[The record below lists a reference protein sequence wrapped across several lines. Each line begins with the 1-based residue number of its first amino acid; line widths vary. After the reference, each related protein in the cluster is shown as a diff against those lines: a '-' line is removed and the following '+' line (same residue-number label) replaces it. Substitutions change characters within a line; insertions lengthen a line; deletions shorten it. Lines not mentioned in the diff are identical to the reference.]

1 MAQPAAA
8 AAAAAGIQ
16 KQTQLPVWVNPSA
29 PGVMRLQGMFVA
41 NYTNKSHGAGTLA
54 GKGCKLKTG
63 GNELRVFFIP
73 DSQRDHFMQWL
84 LSDTHPNWGSSF
96 ATKLMSTGFQPI
108 CETASR
114 LKNLSESY
122 MMYRHSNPDP
132 NDPSPSRVA
141 LKTIPMEANSIVL
154 FAGVH
159 MVTAGRGNREVLY
172 LNICDKPLYKDELP
186 ATRKDCE
193 GGPPPHTQQGLHNP
207 HGCKDLMQSVAA
219 DDMKYGWTKETVPFL
234 DRAFFESNSG
244 FTVDMAQINA
254 TLPDCIKDARH
265 YIGEEQGYYVIK
277 NVLSSGQLAALM
289 RQMHLATQQLLL
301 SENRNMKPE
310 DRAKGR
316 AMSPMEFCSQVF
328 KKHGELPH
336 ELRYFSGRDN
346 YDVTYDKPATKKP
359 VYRGRCGFSLT
370 GGIGDLWWLAAEV
383 LGTMYRH
390 VSKALGEAVYP
401 GPDRYGIRNE
411 DSTVLPPHID
421 CSIYQMTTGASGST
435 GNKRKL
441 SQIAS
446 AAPTN
451 SASLDKVPD
460 KKSRLKVGKVVE
472 FVNDAGDWQAMDAE
486 LSALIYK
493 ASITSTSGLFA
504 FRTGGYGYT
513 VNFNKMQ
520 QTNTKTGKVR
530 VIRFSDAK
538 GATATG
544 ALSTPCESDDDDD
557 AVPSPDTVEYEDDD
571 GSWKPF
577 GEDLTLQICDAWRQR
592 IKGSMWTS
600 YSRGGFDYVLCFNL
614 MVQTNTK
621 TKKKRKVRFTRSC
634 HGDEAATMDVDDD
647 AQEDTG
653 YALFENEKGEWQPHG
668 RKLSDDLW
676 DAYISGQARM
686 DFCVGGRNYEVSF
699 VTMHQQDMVTTLKR
713 RFRFEDEEMRHGSFF
728 RSVPTNTRVE
738 ISSGLPGDWR
748 LCKPRETSFIYHS
761 KGGTCAY
768 DIAHNSIE
776 FHRDT
781 MQRHSGPKLQRHS
794 GPKFQHSEKVRFVT
808 EQCVGDVPWLYE
820 IKPCILEA
828 QPSRGNGTSY
838 AFPTDLSVQ
847 GLFRQW
853 IENRSLSFT
862 RPGVVLEP
870 TTSSL
875 YKEMEALIEGTAAD
889 TPMPRGSKL
898 VSVERCYARGPWKAH
913 WAEIQRMFESNGT
926 VECRK
931 VLHGC
936 SPEVAEKIEKFG
948 PDAAYAGSST
958 GSMYGKGIYGVCF
971 GDPGYAHR
979 YTSPDKDIGGVRS
992 MFVFNLVMTTLKQGT
1007 RDQATMSDGLGG
1019 HHVLCDDPS
1028 KPRIFCSIQNAK
1040 VYAAVRLRYTAP

>member
-1 MAQPAAA
+1 MAQPAVDPAHNRQA
-8 AAAAAGIQ
+8 Q
-16 KQTQLPVWVNPSA
+16 KPVWLDPSQ
-29 PGVMRLQGMFVA
+29 PGLMRLQGMFVA
-41 NYTNKSHGAGTLA
+41 SSTNKSRGGCTLVP
-54 GKGCKLKTG
+54 KGSKLKTG
-63 GNELRVFFIP
+63 GNELCVFFIP

-84 LSDTHPNWGSSF
+84 LSDTHPNWGS
-96 ATKLMSTGFQPI
+96 KLARKLASTGFQPI

-114 LKNLSESY
+114 LKKLSESY

-159 MVTAGRGNREVLY
+159 MVTAGRGDREVVY

-193 GGPPPHTQQGLHNP
+193 GGPPPHTQQGSHNP
-207 HGCKDLMQSVAA
+207 HGCKDLMQSDAA
-219 DDMKYGWTKETVPFL
+219 DDIKYGWTKETVPFL

-254 TLPDCIKDARH
+254 TLPDGIKDARR

-289 RQMHLATQQLLL
+289 RQIHSATQELLL
-301 SENRNMKPE
+301 SDKRDMKPE

-316 AMSPMEFCSQVF
+316 AMSAMEFCEKVF
-328 KKHGELPH
+328 KTEGGELPH
-336 ELRYFSGRDN
+336 EMRYFSGRDN
-346 YDVTYDKPATKKP
+346 YDVTYDKPGAKTVYQGRGGFTKSS
-359 VYRGRCGFSLT
+359 GM
-370 GGIGDLWWLAAEV
+370 GDLWWLAAEV
-383 LGTMYRH
+383 LGPIYRH
-390 VSKALGEAVYP
+390 ISKALGEAVFP
-401 GPDRYGIRNE
+401 GPERYGIRNE
-411 DSTVLPPHID
+411 ESTALPPHID
-421 CSIYQMTTGASGST
+421 CPIYKIATGASG
-435 GNKRKL
+435 GKKRKL
-441 SQIAS
+441 SQTTP
-446 AAPTN
+446 AAATD
-451 SASLDKVPD
+451 SASSGRGSDKQ
-460 KKSRLKVGKVVE
+460 GKFRVVE
-472 FVNDAGDWQAMDAE
+472 FVNDAGEWQAMDAE
-486 LSALIYK
+486 LSALICK
-493 ASITSTSGLFA
+493 ASTASTSGLFS
-504 FRTGGYGYT
+504 FSMGGYGYT
-513 VNFNKMQ
+513 VNFKRMT
-520 QTNTKTGKVR
+520 QTNTETDKVR

-538 GATATG
+538 GATAAG
-544 ALSTPCESDDDDD
+544 APSTPCASDDDDD
-557 AVPSPDTVEYEDDD
+557 TVPPPDTVEYEDDD

-592 IKGSMWTS
+592 IKGSTWTS

-634 HGDEAATMDVDDD
+634 HDDEAATMDVDDD
-647 AQEDTG
+647 AQEDAG
-653 YALFENEKGEWQPHG
+653 YALFENERGEWQPHG

-686 DFCVGGRNYEVSF
+686 DFSVGGRNYEVSF
-699 VTMHQQDMVTTLKR
+699 VTMRQQDMVTTLQR
-713 RFRFEDEEMRHGSFF
+713 RFRFEDEETRHGSSF
-728 RSVPTNTRVE
+728 VPVPANTRVE

-748 LCKPRETSFIYHS
+748 LCKPREASCIYS
-761 KGGTCAY
+761 IYANVKGEHKYT
-768 DIAHNSIE
+768 IAGRP
-776 FHRDT
+776 FFFRRDT
-781 MQRHSGPKLQRHS
+781 MQRHSGPKLQH
-794 GPKFQHSEKVRFVT
+794 GEKVRLVT

-847 GLFRQW
+847 GLFSQW

-898 VSVERCYARGPWKAH
+898 LSVERCYARGPWKAH
-913 WAEIQRMFESNGT
+913 WAEIQRMFEWNGT
-926 VECRK
+926 VECMK

-958 GSMYGKGIYGVCF
+958 GSMYGKGIYGVRP

-979 YTSPDKDIGGVRS
+979 YTSPDTDIGGVRS
-992 MFVFNLVMTTLKQGT
+992 MFVFNVAMTTLKQGT
-1007 RDQATMSDGLGG
+1007 RDQATMPDGLGG

-1028 KPRIFCSIQNAK
+1028 NPRILCSIQNAK
-1040 VYAAVRLRYTAP
+1040 VYAALRLRYKAP